1 MPLLV
6 DFWAPWCGP
15 CRAVAPVLKRIA
27 DRYSGKALVV
37 KVNTDENPDAGA
49 KHRVSGIPTLLACAG
64 GREVE
69 RLVGAH
75 PERAIEQLLHKTA
88 PQA

>member
-1 MPLLV
+1 
-6 DFWAPWCGP
+6 
-15 CRAVAPVLKRIA
+15 VAPVLKRIA
-27 DRYSGKALVV
+27 ERHCGKALVV

-49 KHRVSGIPTLLACAG
+49 KHKVSGIPTLLACAR

-75 PERAIEQLLHKTA
+75 PEKAIEQLLHKTTA
-88 PQA
+88 PA